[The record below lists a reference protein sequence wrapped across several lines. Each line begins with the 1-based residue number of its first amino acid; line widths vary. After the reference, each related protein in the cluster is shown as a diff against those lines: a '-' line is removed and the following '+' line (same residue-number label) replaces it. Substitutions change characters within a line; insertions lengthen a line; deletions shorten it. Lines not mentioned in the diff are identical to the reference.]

1 LPGVATIMHA
11 DMDAFYASVEQ
22 RENPSLVGRPVVVGG
37 AGKRGVVAAA
47 SYEARRFG
55 VRSAMPMVTAR
66 RLCEDLVILPGRMRL
81 YAGISAEIRDIFYR
95 YTPVIEPLSLD
106 EAYLDVGGSLKLF
119 GSVEAIGEGIRADIR
134 SELDLPVSV
143 GVGPGKLVAKIA
155 SEKAKPDGMLV
166 VKADAAREFLRPLSV
181 SEIWGVGR
189 VTQQKLLDMGISR
202 IGQLADHD
210 AAELERELGSWGPLL
225 HGLANAED
233 LRTVECDRGRKSYG
247 EENTFPNDAVD
258 EDLIDATIIAHAET
272 VARRLRRDG
281 LSGRTV
287 TLKYRPSGPGT
298 DFKLVTR
305 SSTLDDPT
313 DDGAVIAR
321 VALGLWARQ
330 PGGLAIRLVGVQ
342 VSALDGE
349 RPVQLALFHGP
360 EEDQQDAL
368 NAALDDIVA
377 KFGPDA
383 VKRGRT

>member
-1 LPGVATIMHA
+1 MHA

-22 RENPSLVGRPVVVGG
+22 REDRSLVGKPVVVGG

-55 VRSAMPMVTAR
+55 IHSAMPMVTAR
-66 RLCEDLVILPGRMRL
+66 RLCKELVVVSGRMRL
-81 YAGISAEIRDIFYR
+81 YAEISAQIREIFYR
-95 YTPVIEPLSLD
+95 YTPIIEPLSLD
-106 EAYLDVGGSLKLF
+106 EAYLDIGGSIKLF
-119 GSVEAIGEGIRADIR
+119 GSVEAIARAIRNEVR

-155 SEKAKPDGMLV
+155 SEKAKPDGMLIV
-166 VKADAAREFLRPLSV
+166 EAERAREFLRPLSV
-181 SEIWGVGR
+181 SEIWGVGK

-210 AAELERELGSWGPLL
+210 PAELDRELGSWGPLL
-225 HGLANAED
+225 HGLANADD

-247 EENTFPNDAVD
+247 EENTFAEDAV
-258 EDLIDATIIAHAET
+258 EQEFIDATIIAHAET
-272 VARRLRRDG
+272 IARRLRRDG
-281 LSGRTV
+281 RRGRTI
-287 TLKYRPSGPGT
+287 TLKYRPSGPAS

-305 SSTLDDPT
+305 SQTLDDPT
-313 DDGAVIAR
+313 DDGVVIAR
-321 VALGLWARQ
+321 VAMALWARQ
-330 PGGLAIRLVGVQ
+330 PDGLALRLVGVQ
-342 VSALDGE
+342 VSGLDGE
-349 RPVQLALFHGP
+349 RPVQLTLFHAP
-360 EEDQQDAL
+360 EKDQANAL